1 MSVYPFV
8 FKAAILEKNNK
19 PLVIDSIEFP
29 GPLLAGQV
37 LVKLSYS
44 GICGKQI
51 EEIDGTDGSDPW
63 LPHLLGHEGSGEVI
77 DVGPAVIKVKK
88 TDTVVLH
95 WMKGSGIHS
104 STPLY
109 FRKGSRINAGW
120 VTTFNEFAVVS
131 ENRVTPI
138 PKGSDLL
145 VSALLGCA
153 ATTGV
158 GVVINEAQVQP
169 YDTVVV
175 YGCGGIG
182 LCAVQ
187 AARLRYPRKIIA
199 VDINKDS
206 LVLARQFGATDLI
219 NASEENV
226 LEYVRKLTSGCGATK
241 VIIATGNPEAIELA
255 VETAGI
261 PAQVFFVGVPPK
273 GSKVKLDAHAIMH
286 KRCINGTLGGGIWP
300 DRDIPTYLSMHK
312 EGQLHL
318 DKVVSRI
325 VPFAEINE
333 VIKQKRAAIAGRCV
347 IKF

>member
-1 MSVYPFV
+1 
-8 FKAAILEKNNK
+8 
-19 PLVIDSIEFP
+19 
-29 GPLLAGQV
+29 

-51 EEIDGTDGSDPW
+51 EEIDGTGGLDPW

-77 DVGPAVIKVKK
+77 DVGPAVIKVNKG
-88 TDTVVLH
+88 DTVVLH

-104 STPLY
+104 ATPLY

-138 PKGSDLL
+138 PKDSDLL

-158 GVVINEAQVQP
+158 GVVVNEAQVQP

-182 LCAVQ
+182 LCVVQ

-206 LVLARQFGATDLI
+206 LVLASQFGATDLI

-226 LEYVRKLTSGCGATK
+226 VERVRKLTSGYGATK

-261 PAQVFFVGVPPK
+261 PAQVFSVGVPPK
-273 GSKVKLDAHAIMH
+273 GSKVKLDAYAIMH
-286 KRCINGTLGGGIWP
+286 KRCISGTLGGGIWP
-300 DRDIPTYLSMHK
+300 DRDIPIYLSMHEK
-312 EGQLHL
+312 GQLHL

-333 VIKQKRAAIAGRCV
+333 VIKQKRAAVAGRCL